1 MNSKERRAKAII
13 LGYASAHATVAFI
26 LANTVAGDAPI
37 LFILTSAMIIQLA
50 DLCGKQIGWQAAAVI
65 AGNLFG
71 AVAGGYLAAKL
82 ITWIPWAGNTLNAS
96 ITFGITQ
103 IIGRAVFKMFND
115 DMTQEEAIK
124 YSKSQKTVSQK
135 EMDKIIE
142 SMNDYDKKRYK
153 ELTNM
158 LKKTGLSDSDMQS
171 IANELADLLEKY
183 H

>member
-1 MNSKERRAKAII
+1 MNSKEKRARAII

-37 LFILTSAMIIQLA
+37 LFVMTSAMIIQIA
-50 DLCGKQIGWQAAAVI
+50 DLCGKKIGWQAAAVI

-71 AVAGGYLAAKL
+71 AVAGGYLAAKFV
-82 ITWIPWAGNTLNAS
+82 TWIPWAGNTLNAS

-103 IIGRAVFKMFND
+103 VIGWTVFKMFND

-124 YSKSQKTVSQK
+124 YGHEKKVSRN
-135 EMDKIIE
+135 EMDNIIKTM
-142 SMNDYDKKRYK
+142 STDDKKKYK
-153 ELTNM
+153 ELINK
-158 LKKTGLSDSDMQS
+158 LKQRGLTDTDRQY
-171 IANELADLLEKY
+171 IANDLANLLEKY